1 MSGSSTSYKI
11 LKKQYDSIKNSVVI
25 TPQVTPSTSRPH
37 CNLATV
43 NVASGPA
50 LRGKL
55 ILL

>member
-37 CNLATV
+37 CNLSPV
-43 NVASGPA
+43 NVASGPG
-50 LRGKL
+50 LFEVN
-55 ILL
+55 